1 MTNAGRTAPGTVYLV
16 GAGPGDPGLITLRA
30 VECLHRADLV
40 LYDYLANP
48 AALSHAPAHAELV
61 CLGHHSKGRTL
72 SPDQIIARTVEEAR
86 KGKTVVRLKGGDPS
100 IFGRC
105 ADEAGALREAGIP
118 FEIVPGITAALA
130 AAAFCEIP
138 ITHHDSASAV
148 ALIAGRERHH
158 KPTSSLDYGTL
169 ARFPGTLVFYMGVT
183 RAKRWSRELMD
194 HGKPPKTPIA
204 IVRWCTWGRQETI
217 RCTLE
222 TVADVVQQRDLCPPA
237 VVIVGD
243 VVNCAPQLSWFTA
256 RPLFGER
263 ILVPE
268 SDNGSEHI
276 GSRLTTLGAD
286 VFTQP
291 LARITDPPDWTRV
304 DAVIDAL
311 EQYDWLV
318 FTSGSAVDYFLRRL
332 FDRGQDVRRLGPLRL
347 AAADPSTAEHMSRH
361 HLRPD
366 AVIEEPKDFSAQT
379 SMSDLTDR
387 RILLAHSNAD
397 QNTLAGKLTKA
408 GARVDQVVV
417 CGSLAVDHPN
427 PEVTTALRSDEI
439 SWIAVTDANAARTLA
454 RLYGEDLQR
463 ARLVSMNPAASAA
476 LHELG
481 YDPAAEAS
489 AHTTTGLA
497 DAIRHAA
504 SRQC

>member
-1 MTNAGRTAPGTVYLV
+1 MPNARRTAPGTVSLV

-48 AALSHAPAHAELV
+48 AALKHAPAHAELV
-61 CLGHHSKGRTL
+61 CLGHHSKGRTF
-72 SPDQIIARTVEEAR
+72 SPDQIIARTVDEAR
-86 KGKTVVRLKGGDPS
+86 RGKTVVRLKGGDPS

-183 RAKRWSRELMD
+183 RAKRWSRELID
-194 HGKPPKTPIA
+194 HGKPPDTPIA

-222 TVADVVQQRDLCPPA
+222 TVADVVKQRDLCPPA

-268 SDNGSEHI
+268 ADNGCEHL
-276 GSRLTTLGAD
+276 GSRLTKLGAD

-304 DAVIDAL
+304 DAVIGTLD
-311 EQYDWLV
+311 QYDWLV
-318 FTSGSAVDYFLRRL
+318 FTSGSAIDYFLQRL
-332 FDRGQDVRRLGPLRL
+332 FDRGQDVRRLGRMQL
-347 AAADPSTAEHMSRH
+347 AAADASTAEHLSRH

-366 AVIEEPKDFSAQT
+366 AVIEE

-387 RILLAHSNAD
+387 RLLLAHPSPDSNA
-397 QNTLAGKLTKA
+397 LAGELEKA
-408 GARVDQVVV
+408 GARVDQVAV
-417 CGSLAVDHPN
+417 CGSIAVDHPN

-439 SWIAVTDANAARTLA
+439 SWIAVTNADTARTLA
-454 RLYGEDLQR
+454 RLYGDDLRR
-463 ARLVSMNPAASAA
+463 AQLASMNPTASAA
-476 LHELG
+476 LRVLG

-497 DAIRHAA
+497 DAILHAGG
-504 SRQC
+504 RLPKPVP